1 LEGEFEQDMSNLS
14 ITQSQDRRSLPG
26 VIAQSAQRTG
36 VDFQY
41 LMAQAQLESGMRPD
55 AKASTSSATGLYQF
69 VEQTWLGLVDEK
81 GDEYGLGWAQDA
93 ITRNRNGKYV
103 IADQAQKSSILALR
117 NDPALSASLA
127 GEFAKD
133 NGAYLAKRI
142 GREPASVDLYLAHF
156 LGPAGAGKFLNALDA
171 DPHAPAAPSFANA
184 AQSNRSIFYNKS
196 GGARSFQDI
205 RNLFAQKLEDA
216 SMSAGNGNSFPTA
229 GNNLPQSQKPAPMVQ
244 PADYLR
250 IAKNHINDQSNSEK
264 SKPFDEQARVAY
276 LMLASLGL

>member
-93 ITRNRNGKYV
+93 ITRNRDGKYV

-184 AQSNRSIFYNKS
+184 AQSNRTIFYNKS

-250 IAKNHINDQSNSEK
+250 IAKNHINDQSNSGK
-264 SKPFDEQARVAY
+264 SKPFDDQARVAY